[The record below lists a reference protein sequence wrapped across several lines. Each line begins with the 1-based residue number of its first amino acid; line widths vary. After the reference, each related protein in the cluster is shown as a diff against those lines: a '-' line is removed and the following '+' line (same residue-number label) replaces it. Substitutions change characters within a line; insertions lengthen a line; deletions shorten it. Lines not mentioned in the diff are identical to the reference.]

1 MSRHCIHVHYR
12 GRHTL
17 VLTANK
23 TLGEVEGLITQQLE
37 STLVQQY
44 KSSAYSHTRDV

>member
-1 MSRHCIHVHYR
+1 MSRHCIHVHYQ

-17 VLTANK
+17 VLTPNN
-23 TLGEVEGLITQQLE
+23 TVGEGESLFTQQLE

-44 KSSAYSHTRDV
+44 KSSAYRPTRDV